1 MRAELTLGLP
11 GGRCL
16 RPLQEADADELHA
29 LIERNRDELA
39 RWMQWAQEQTP
50 ADTLAFIKRSLARE
64 ADNHALQRAIVADE
78 RIAGVLGLR
87 EIDWANRCAEISYW
101 LDEGHQGQGIMTSA
115 LAALVRHAFDEQRLN
130 RLEIRADVENAPSRA
145 LAERLGFRYEGTLR
159 QAYRV
164 TAARYSDDAVYSML
178 AADRAQPGAR
188 LDESR

>member
-1 MRAELTLGLP
+1 VSAELTLALAD
-11 GGRCL
+11 GRCL

-29 LIERNRDELA
+29 LIERNRAELA
-39 RWMQWAQEQTP
+39 RWMQWAQEQAP

-64 ADNHALQRAIVADE
+64 ADNRALQRAIVADE
-78 RIAGVLGLR
+78 RIVGVLGLR

-101 LDEGHQGQGIMTSA
+101 LDERHQGQGIMTSA

-164 TAARYSDDAVYSML
+164 TATRYSDDAVYSML
-178 AADRAQPGAR
+178 AADRSQPGAR